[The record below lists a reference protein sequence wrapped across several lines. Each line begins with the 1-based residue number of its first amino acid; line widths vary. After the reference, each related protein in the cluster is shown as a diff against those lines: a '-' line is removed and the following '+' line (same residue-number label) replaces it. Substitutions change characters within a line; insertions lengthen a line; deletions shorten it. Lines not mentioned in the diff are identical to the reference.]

1 MNTKSIFFNRFFL
14 IFLSIFVSISLFL
27 LLSGITKFEKK
38 FENKV
43 LEVVTADI
51 IGIIKNTANSI
62 TNNLNG
68 SENYV
73 ETIKKSEM
81 TQINLEN
88 KLSVLLTENIKYAY
102 LLYKDKN
109 NVFRFLADGA
119 PAEQKAFLNQKFD
132 VESEKWFDIYKTK
145 KPILL
150 KQPLL
155 HQLSI
160 TYLEPILKDDKVE
173 LILVID
179 FSIEKTKDVNEV
191 ITLVK
196 DIIIS
201 INIVVVIFILILLI
215 QTIKYYMVKKT
226 AYVDKLTNVYN
237 RNYLQENEDDIKLED
252 YILVAIDIDYFKRVN
267 DTFGHDAGD
276 LVLKEVAKTMLSSTR
291 SKEDIVI
298 RYGGEEFIILA
309 KKQQSDDIKSLSVIK
324 RIYKNIQRKKFR
336 SAKGETINVT
346 VSIGV
351 NLHPHESRNFKE
363 AFKLADTA
371 LYKAKN
377 EGRNQIQIYQN

>member
-1 MNTKSIFFNRFFL
+1 MKTKGLLFNRFFL
-14 IFLSIFVSISLFL
+14 IFISIFVSISLFL
-27 LLSGITKFEKK
+27 LLSGLTKFEER
-38 FENKV
+38 FEKKV

-62 TNNLNG
+62 ENNLEG
-68 SENYV
+68 SENYI
-73 ETIKKSEM
+73 ETIKKSKM

-102 LLYKDKN
+102 LLYKDKK

-119 PAEQKAFLNQKFD
+119 PDEQKAFLNQKFD
-132 VESEKWFDIYKTK
+132 VESEAWFEVYKTK
-145 KPILL
+145 KPVLL

-160 TYLEPILKDDKVE
+160 TYLEPILKNDNVE
-173 LILVID
+173 LLLVID

-196 DIIIS
+196 DIVIS

-237 RNYLQENEDDIKLED
+237 RNYLQENENKINLEE
-252 YILVAIDIDYFKRVN
+252 YILVAIDIDHFKNVN

-276 LVLKEVAKTMLSSTR
+276 LVLKEVGKTILSSIR

-298 RYGGEEFIILA
+298 RYGGEEFIILT
-309 KKQQSDDIKSLSVIK
+309 KKQQSHDIKSLSVIK
-324 RIYKNIQRKKFR
+324 RIHKNIQRKKFR
-336 SAKGETINVT
+336 NTRGETISIT

-351 NLHPHESRNFKE
+351 NLYPHESRNFKE
-363 AFKLADTA
+363 AFNLADKA
-371 LYKAKN
+371 LYKAKE
-377 EGRNQIQIYQN
+377 EGRNQIQIYKN